1 LVSAENVHYDVV
13 LVGGGIMSAT
23 LGMLLRRLQ
32 PDWSILVLE
41 RLDGFGLESSSAWN
55 NAGTGHAGLCEF
67 NYTPRAHDGTV
78 DVAGAIAI
86 NEQFALSLQ
95 FWTHLA
101 EGGALGDPADF
112 IHPVPHYSFA
122 RGNEGVEHLRSRYEA
137 LHGHPLFDGMELT
150 QDRSV
155 MAEWLPLM
163 FGDRTDDEPMAVCR
177 TRGGTDVDYGT
188 LTRRLFAAMAGG
200 NIEMKLAHEVRALEC
215 TGQSWQLRVRNVHE
229 GRECTVDARF
239 VFLGAGGGTLPL
251 LQSADEE
258 ATQDYA
264 GFPISGQFL
273 RTANRDLV
281 DRHRAKVYSH
291 AEPGS
296 PPMSVPHLDT
306 RVVDG
311 RTYLMFGP
319 FAAFSPRFL
328 KQGKVSDLAR
338 TVNRHN
344 VRTLSDAARSNFD
357 LLRYLVGQIAQTRR
371 GRLRALRRFVPEAR
385 SADWE
390 LITAGQRVQVVKQV
404 GGRGTIANHGTET
417 VISSRGGLA
426 ALLGA
431 SPGAS
436 ASVSI
441 ALDVLERSFP
451 EHLPAWQSSLR
462 TMLPG
467 YGAALADRHDLR
479 ADLMQRSAVALGL
492 TIAEE
497 ADND

>member
-1 LVSAENVHYDVV
+1 MSAENDHYDVV

-23 LGMLLRRLQ
+23 LGVLLHRLQ
-32 PDWSILVLE
+32 PDWSILAVE
-41 RLDGFGLESSSAWN
+41 RLDGMGLESSSAWN

-67 NYTPRAHDGTV
+67 NYTPRAQDGTV
-78 DVAGAIAI
+78 DVTGAIAI
-86 NEQFALSLQ
+86 SEQFQLSLQ
-95 FWTHLA
+95 FWTHLV

-112 IHPVPHYSFA
+112 IHPVQHYSFA
-122 RGNEGVEHLRSRYEA
+122 RGDHGVEHLRGRYEA
-137 LHGHPLFDGMELT
+137 LRRHPLFDGMELT
-150 QDRSV
+150 HDRTV

-163 FGDRTDDEPMAVCR
+163 FSGRTDDEPLAVCR

-188 LTRRLFAAMAGG
+188 LTRRLFAAISSE
-200 NIEMKLAHEVRALEC
+200 NVETRLAHEVRALER
-215 TGQSWQLRVRNVHE
+215 TDKSWQLRVRDLHRA
-229 GRECTVDARF
+229 REYTVGAGF

-251 LQSADEE
+251 LQSADEVS
-258 ATQDYA
+258 TRDYA

-273 RTANRDLV
+273 RTANHALV

-311 RTYLMFGP
+311 RSYLMFGP

-328 KQGKVSDLAR
+328 KQGKLSDLAR
-338 TVNRHN
+338 TVNRRN
-344 VRTLSDAARSNFD
+344 VGTLSDAGRSNFG
-357 LLRYLVGQIAQTRR
+357 LLRYLFGQIAQTRR
-371 GRLRALRRFVPEAR
+371 GRLRALRRFVPDAR

-404 GGRGTIANHGTET
+404 DGRGTIANHGTET

-451 EHLPAWQSSLR
+451 EHLPAWRPSLR
-462 TMLPG
+462 LMLPS
-467 YGAALADRHDLR
+467 YGAALADRPDLR
-479 ADLMQRSAVALGL
+479 DDLLRRSAAALGL
-492 TIAEE
+492 TFARE